1 MQLLIASHNLH
12 KVREIK
18 EMLSQIKNL
27 DVISLS
33 QFPDYEPAE
42 EVGDSF
48 EDIASKKALHAA
60 QALGCLVLAD
70 DSGLSVHAL
79 KNAPGVFSRRYAG
92 PKATDLD
99 NRTKLLDEMRHL
111 SEDARSAELTCALA
125 LASPEKVIKVV
136 SASCQGMIATEER
149 GNNGFGYD
157 PLFLLLD
164 HNKTL
169 GELPKSTKNRISHRR
184 KALDKLQRFLL
195 AEFSCTI

>member
-18 EMLSQIKNL
+18 EILKQMKNL
-27 DVISLS
+27 DIISLS

-42 EVGDSF
+42 EEGESF
-48 EDIASKKALHAA
+48 EEIASKKALHAA
-60 QALGCLVLAD
+60 QALGCVVLAD

-99 NRTKLLDEMRHL
+99 NRTKLLREMQHL
-111 SEDARSAELTCALA
+111 SEESRSAELTCALA

-136 SASCQGMIATEER
+136 SASCQGMITTEER

-169 GELPKSTKNRISHRR
+169 GELPNSTKNRISHRR
-184 KALDKLQRFLL
+184 KALDKLQRFLM
-195 AEFSCTI
+195 AEFSCTT